1 MRKKFACLDNP
12 EQNNWR
18 KLKNPSKFRQGKKS
32 VISTFVFLTAIAKV
46 RFLEGRLGTRLSLFL
61 IYIFIQFWEWLFTF
75 SMLFA
80 EAPASCDQKFLKWFV
95 LHCTLICMSSKS
107 VSHICKIIFQTEDIN
122 IFVLCG
128 IFFRRHVQLKSS
140 FSNKWKKQ
148 NKTKTKKKTEVKSE
162 IHFREATKV

>member
-1 MRKKFACLDNP
+1 MTKKFACLDNP

-46 RFLEGRLGTRLSLFL
+46 WFLEGRLGTRLSLFL
-61 IYIFIQFWEWLFTF
+61 IYVFIQFWEWLFTF

-80 EAPASCDQKFLKWFV
+80 EAPASCDQKILKWFM

-107 VSHICKIIFQTEDIN
+107 VSHGSVIITFKWFYRSLIKAYNIVERMVKLNSKMFNHKILIVFTDN
-122 IFVLCG
+122 IGL
-128 IFFRRHVQLKSS
+128 IKY
-140 FSNKWKKQ
+140 
-148 NKTKTKKKTEVKSE
+148 
-162 IHFREATKV
+162 